1 MPGSSLFCRRVL
13 VALMLATACMSVGGA
28 LSGAAAATPSFRPT
42 GGAADPAR
50 RSAAAAKPRPT
61 TSVSVRWY
69 TVRPGDCLSTIA
81 AHQRYP
87 GGWPRLYAHNRRTVG
102 QDPDLIYPG
111 QRLRLVLRQP
121 ARSPSPTP
129 RRRAVTS
136 PKAPTAAAQPVEPAA
151 RPDGPK
157 AAPEPVQSALSRWQA
172 ALKWVV
178 LALGLLFAF
187 SFVLAAIVDDPRRE
201 RRRRPAARTPT
212 VPDPTPVPDPS
223 LTPQPSP
230 APAST
235 PPVGPGPTSATGQ
248 EPVSFSLV
256 VVGDGDRGADLVAAL
271 AQAAALDDRRLQ
283 MVVVV
288 GQDDRVARGVAEAT
302 RRLLGD
308 RVTVVSDGHR
318 PLSLTAAIDR
328 ALLACHGEVTGVLAA
343 GPIHRD
349 LLDRVA
355 GHVRHDG
362 ATMVWADSQSAACRW
377 STIRPPDRVR
387 FPLVPIAGRHVFV
400 RTELL
405 HRQTDP
411 DAEPAAGPSHPGNAI
426 HGQPADARRRRA
438 TVQLNSTGHRITPNH
453 DLPVVEPQRRSG
465 AM

>member
-1 MPGSSLFCRRVL
+1 VFGSSSLCRRVL
-13 VALMLATACMSVGGA
+13 VALLLATAWVSVGGS
-28 LSGAAAATPSFRPT
+28 LTGAAAATPSVSPPGGPADSTRP
-42 GGAADPAR
+42 R
-50 RSAAAAKPRPT
+50 AAAAKPRST
-61 TSVSVRWY
+61 TSVNVRWY
-69 TVRPGDCLSTIA
+69 TVRPGDCLSAIA
-81 AHQRYP
+81 ARHRYP

-111 QRLRLVLRQP
+111 QRLRLVLGQAAP
-121 ARSPSPTP
+121 SSSPTP
-129 RRRAVTS
+129 RRPPVTT
-136 PKAPTAAAQPVEPAA
+136 PKPPTAAAQPLAPAA
-151 RPDGPK
+151 RPAGPK
-157 AAPEPVQSALSRWQA
+157 ATAEPVPSARSRWQA

-178 LALGLLFAF
+178 PALGLLFAC
-187 SFVLAAIVDDPRRE
+187 SFVLAAIAGDPRRD
-201 RRRRPAARTPT
+201 RRRRSAAPTPA
-212 VPDPTPVPDPS
+212 VPDPTTAPDPTP
-223 LTPQPSP
+223 TPQPPP

-235 PPVGPGPTSATGQ
+235 PPVGPGPTPATGQ

-256 VVGDGDRGADLVAAL
+256 VVADGDRRADLPATL

-328 ALLACHGEVTGVLAA
+328 ALPACHGEVTGVLAA

-387 FPLVPIAGRHVFV
+387 FRLVPIAGRHVFV
-400 RTELL
+400 RTKLL
-405 HRQTDP
+405 HPQTVP
-411 DAEPAAGPSHPGNAI
+411 DAEPAAGPSQPGNGI
-426 HGQPADARRRRA
+426 DDQLADGRRRRA
-438 TVQLNSTGHRITPNH
+438 TIQPNSTGHRITPDG
-453 DLPVVEPQRRSG
+453 DLPVVEHPRRSG

>member
-1 MPGSSLFCRRVL
+1 
-13 VALMLATACMSVGGA
+13 VG
-28 LSGAAAATPSFRPT
+28 
-42 GGAADPAR
+42 
-50 RSAAAAKPRPT
+50 
-61 TSVSVRWY
+61 VRWY
-69 TVRPGDCLSTIA
+69 TVRSGDCLSTIA
-81 AHQRYP
+81 ARYRYP

-121 ARSPSPTP
+121 ARSSSPTL
-129 RRRAVTS
+129 RRPAVTNS
-136 PKAPTAAAQPVEPAA
+136 KAPTAAAQPVEPAA
-151 RPDGPK
+151 RSDGPK
-157 AAPEPVQSALSRWQA
+157 GAPEPAQPALSRWQA
-172 ALKWVV
+172 ALQWVV
-178 LALGLLFAF
+178 PALGILFVFGLAL
-187 SFVLAAIVDDPRRE
+187 AATFGEARPE
-201 RRRRPAARTPT
+201 RRPRLPAAQTPA
-212 VPDPTPVPDPS
+212 VPDPTP
-223 LTPQPSP
+223 TPQPP
-230 APAST
+230 TVPAST
-235 PPVGPGPTSATGQ
+235 PPVGPGPIPAAGQ

-256 VVGDGDRGADLVAAL
+256 VVADGDGGANVVAPL
-271 AQAAALDDRRLQ
+271 AQAAALADRRLQ
-283 MVVVV
+283 IVVVV
-288 GQDDRVARGVAEAT
+288 GQDDRVARAVAEAT
-302 RRLLGD
+302 CRLLPD

-318 PLSLTAAIDR
+318 PLSLAAAIDR
-328 ALLACHGEVTGVLAA
+328 TLPACHGEVTGVLAA

-362 ATMVWADSQSAACRW
+362 ATMVWADTQSAACRW
-377 STIRPPDRVR
+377 STSKPPDRVR

-411 DAEPAAGPSHPGNAI
+411 DAEPAAGPSQPGNAI

-453 DLPVVEPQRRSG
+453 DLPVVEHRRRSG

>member
-1 MPGSSLFCRRVL
+1 VPGSSLFCRRVL

-129 RRRAVTS
+129 GRAVTS
-136 PKAPTAAAQPVEPAA
+136 PKAPTAAAQPVKPAA

-223 LTPQPSP
+223 LTPQPSQ

-256 VVGDGDRGADLVAAL
+256 VVADGDGGANVVAPL
-271 AQAAALDDRRLQ
+271 TQAAAVHDRRLQ
-283 MVVVV
+283 IVVVV
-288 GQDDRVARGVAEAT
+288 GQDDRVARGVAEAVS
-302 RRLLGD
+302 RLLPD
-308 RVTVVSDGHR
+308 RVAVVSDGHR
-318 PLSLTAAIDR
+318 PLRLTAAIAR
-328 ALLACHGEVTGVLAA
+328 ALPACRGEVTGVLAA

-362 ATMVWADSQSAACRW
+362 ATMVWVDTQLAACRW
-377 STIRPPDRVR
+377 STSRPPDRVR
-387 FPLVPIAGRHVFV
+387 FPLVPIAGLHVFV

-405 HRQTDP
+405 HPQTVP
-411 DAEPAAGPSHPGNAI
+411 DAEPVADPGQPGNGI
-426 HGQPADARRRRA
+426 HGQPAHARRR
-438 TVQLNSTGHRITPNH
+438 
-453 DLPVVEPQRRSG
+453 G

>member
-1 MPGSSLFCRRVL
+1 MFGSSSFCRRVL
-13 VALMLATACMSVGGA
+13 VALMLATAWVSVGGS
-28 LSGAAAATPSFRPT
+28 LSGAAAATPSVHPP
-42 GGAADPAR
+42 GGAADSIRPR
-50 RSAAAAKPRPT
+50 AAAAKPRST
-61 TSVSVRWY
+61 TSVNVRWY
-69 TVRPGDCLSTIA
+69 TVRPGDCLSAIA
-81 AHQRYP
+81 ARHRYP

-111 QRLRLVLRQP
+111 QRLRLVLRQA
-121 ARSPSPTP
+121 ARSSSPTP
-129 RRRAVTS
+129 RRPAVTN

-151 RPDGPK
+151 RPDGPQ
-157 AAPEPVQSALSRWQA
+157 ATAEPVQSALSRWQA

-178 LALGLLFAF
+178 PALGLLFAF
-187 SFVLAAIVDDPRRE
+187 SFVLAAIAGDPRRE
-201 RRRRPAARTPT
+201 RRRRSAAHTPA
-212 VPDPTPVPDPS
+212 VPDPS
-223 LTPQPSP
+223 PTPQPPP

-283 MVVVV
+283 IVVVV

-302 RRLLGD
+302 RRLLPD

-328 ALLACHGEVTGVLAA
+328 ALVACHGEVTGVLAA
-343 GPIHRD
+343 GPIHQD
-349 LLDRVA
+349 LLNRVA

-387 FPLVPIAGRHVFV
+387 FRLVPPIAGRHVFV
-400 RTELL
+400 RTNLL
-405 HRQTDP
+405 HPQTVP
-411 DAEPAAGPSHPGNAI
+411 DAEPAAGPSQPGNGI
-426 HGQPADARRRRA
+426 YDQPARPTEEACR
-438 TVQLNSTGHRITPNH
+438 
-453 DLPVVEPQRRSG
+453 
-465 AM
+465 